1 MAPSSWVRK
10 RHCLSLSLSS
20 SAHILFLCMAGSTI
34 QRRMTTTTSH
44 PPLTPLWSQE
54 WWSVVSRWVGGQ
66 RNKRPNHLE
75 LLSSWVP
82 VIFYQYNLATR
93 LPGYVPEPHDDDDDG
108 TRQRNGTRSLGL
120 WPAEL
125 NIAVVIVCRQ
135 IRGNKDCNKSIDFI
149 FNAPPG
155 WLLPSLILLCCCCC
169 CCVAHTRVLLLVA
182 GCSCCSST
190 RTHMLKATWTNCNFC
205 QCRKFLKAINSTICT
220 ESVKECFFST
230 RALVNIKTHC
240 FGVVHGTGHGE
251 EKCPPLCVVSWG
263 TDKTWTL
270 PCSRVGGWCCCCC
283 CFIAVPWSA
292 PREWGLHE
300 KLNAAL
306 TSQQ

>member
-1 MAPSSWVRK
+1 MTFTFVD
-10 RHCLSLSLSS
+10 SL
-20 SAHILFLCMAGSTI
+20 
-34 QRRMTTTTSH
+34 
-44 PPLTPLWSQE
+44 
-54 WWSVVSRWVGGQ
+54 
-66 RNKRPNHLE
+66 
-75 LLSSWVP
+75 
-82 VIFYQYNLATR
+82 
-93 LPGYVPEPHDDDDDG
+93 
-108 TRQRNGTRSLGL
+108 
-120 WPAEL
+120 
-125 NIAVVIVCRQ
+125 
-135 IRGNKDCNKSIDFI
+135 
-149 FNAPPG
+149 
-155 WLLPSLILLCCCCC
+155 
-169 CCVAHTRVLLLVA
+169 VLLLLLLCGTHACTAAAAA
-182 GCSCCSST
+182 GWSCCSST

-230 RALVNIKTHC
+230 RALVNIKTLC

-300 KLNAAL
+300 KLIAAL